1 MNAPSDT
8 VKHDETDLV
17 LIQQSKN
24 GNLVAFEELVRR
36 YQRQIYRVVY
46 RFVHNSADAQD
57 LAQET
62 FIHAFEAIKS
72 FKEEYR
78 FYTWIYRIA
87 VNLCLNFSKRNRRI
101 IPSRLD
107 DVSPEYV
114 VAPEQGNPEQ
124 VMARKEMSANIERAV
139 NRLPGP
145 QKTVFILRAYE
156 ELSYEEIAQVLKISK
171 GTVMSRLARARAK
184 LQSFLKEVK
193 DAAS

>member
-1 MNAPSDT
+1 VNVPSDK
-8 VKHDETDLV
+8 VKPDETDLV

-24 GNLVAFEELVRR
+24 GDLVAFEELVRR

-57 LAQET
+57 MAQEA

-101 IPSRLD
+101 IPSRID
-107 DVSPEYV
+107 DVPPEYV
-114 VAPEQGNPEQ
+114 VAPERENPEQ
-124 VMARKEMSANIERAV
+124 VMARKEMSAKIERAV

-184 LQSFLKEVK
+184 LKSFLKEVR
-193 DAAS
+193 DATS